1 MDELNFGG
9 RPFKKGAPKSLG
21 VRRVQEWLCLHGF
34 AVAIDNDFGDATE
47 KAVKAF
53 QRKHHL
59 PATGIVDQKT
69 HHALTQPMRNALKPI
84 DPHGKTLRQLIV
96 AYARQHIGQRPREI
110 GGQNK
115 GPWVRL
121 YMDGHDGDPWLWC
134 AGFATYP
141 VKQAAETL
149 GKAMPVLR
157 NFGVANIAHHAQQ
170 VGDFLLLL
178 LLPPSPAAL
187 PAPRSSREASS
198 SNVVARPAICTV
210 ASSGRTTAPRWR
222 PTRATRTRAV
232 ATTATRRSP
241 AHAGSRTWTSRSSSS
256 PPNEATTQVA
266 ANNVCDAK
274 SRPSAALR
282 ARCIRRA
289 GSSRGVESAAP

>member
-21 VRRVQEWLCLHGF
+21 VRRVQEWLWLHGF

-134 AGFATYP
+134 AGFAAYP
-141 VKQAAETL
+141 IRQAAETL

-170 VGDFLLLL
+170 VGDFLLV
-178 LLPPSPAAL
+178 PSSAARAKIKPGSL
-187 PAPRSSREASS
+187 FLERGGPTGYLHCGIVRSHDGTTMETYAGNSNMGGSNNGYEAL
-198 SNVVARPAICTV
+198 A
-210 ASSGRTTAPRWR
+210 
-222 PTRATRTRAV
+222 RTRGF
-232 ATTATRRSP
+232 T
-241 AHAGSRTWTSRSSSS
+241 
-256 PPNEATTQVA
+256 NM
-266 ANNVCDAK
+266 DF
-274 SRPSAALR
+274 AL
-282 ARCIRRA
+282 
-289 GSSRGVESAAP
+289 V